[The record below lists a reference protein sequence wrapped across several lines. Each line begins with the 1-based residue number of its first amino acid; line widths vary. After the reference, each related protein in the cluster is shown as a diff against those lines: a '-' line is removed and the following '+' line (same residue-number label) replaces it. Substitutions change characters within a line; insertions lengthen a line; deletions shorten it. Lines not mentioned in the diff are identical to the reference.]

1 VSDISEFNV
10 YPLQTSSAKV
20 ISREIGCYCS
30 WKRQHIVLECL
41 FCDNLYKFICVFRIS
56 LCRYVVYISVCSIV
70 TYCVIKER
78 ENWGFFVDFWL
89 VKIPSSL

>member
-1 VSDISEFNV
+1 MSDISEFNV
-10 YPLQTSSAKV
+10 YPLQTSSAEV

-70 TYCVIKER
+70 TSCVIQRER
-78 ENWGFFVDFWL
+78 KLRLFC
-89 VKIPSSL
+89 